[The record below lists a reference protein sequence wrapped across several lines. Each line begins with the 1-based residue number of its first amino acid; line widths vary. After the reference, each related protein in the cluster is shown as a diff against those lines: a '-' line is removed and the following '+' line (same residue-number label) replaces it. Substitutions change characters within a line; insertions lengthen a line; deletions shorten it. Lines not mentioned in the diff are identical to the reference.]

1 MLHASDLVRLETSEV
16 GSQLFEK
23 RQVSKPG
30 TSGPQVYDDADFHG
44 DAGGDHGN
52 DGSLQFL

>member
-1 MLHASDLVRLETSEV
+1 MRLETSEV